1 MAPPPR
7 PSQIAASLAARP
19 SPPLDSSSH
28 QSPGLGDACEG
39 GSHGGARVWIVEVV
53 VDVVPPLKST
63 AAVAG
68 RRPRRATRAAA
79 TQRVFGAPTP
89 FTRLPTSTWHA
100 PWMRPEDGS
109 TE

>member
-7 PSQIAASLAARP
+7 SSQIAASLAARP
-19 SPPLDSSSH
+19 APPLDSSSR
-28 QSPGLGDACEG
+28 QRPGLGDSCEG

-63 AAVAG
+63 ATVAG

-79 TQRVFGAPTP
+79 TQWASGPRHHSCGCRP
-89 FTRLPTSTWHA
+89 RLG
-100 PWMRPEDGS
+100 MRHG
-109 TE
+109 